1 MEDSLSINKQ
11 QQNSSAIAT
20 TSSINQ
26 MNDIDDDNRDDKED
40 EEEEK
45 AYMKT
50 KQNGFVATEMKEN
63 NKSFDYLVDSGS
75 RSSLGDENVDQD
87 NDVDNFSHKRTR
99 RMSKSSTNNN
109 YTRRLT
115 KNFNYSPDTTDYDS
129 NYGDYD
135 FESENSLR
143 YLTADYNTSTQ
154 QAPTSYAAATST
166 TLPTATVDLSGGPNN
181 TAYSR
186 YSTSM
191 SVFPKLEDGLSSGH
205 ASDNEN
211 NNPAAPLDINFY
223 NKRNN
228 ISTSSSISTIQKQY
242 QESLAV
248 QNQAAAKVSSSISN
262 NSTSTLFNNNNVL
275 NNNDETQRSAIQQPT
290 STTIVTENSTSHAC
304 YPPPP
309 MRQQQQQLQ
318 RGDNNKDNSINSS
331 SRFNASNIVVG
342 TAVSSSSAS
351 HISTNN
357 KIFKS
362 RDPELESL
370 YTISEFFFSPPQP
383 TLLLSM
389 NIMIYLIVLM
399 HFNYP

>member
-1 MEDSLSINKQ
+1 MEDSSLSINKQ
-11 QQNSSAIAT
+11 HT
-20 TSSINQ
+20 TTTTGASTAVVASNQ

-87 NDVDNFSHKRTR
+87 NDAENFSHKRTR

-143 YLTADYNTSTQ
+143 YLTADYTTN
-154 QAPTSYAAATST
+154 APTSYATS

-181 TAYSR
+181 YSR

-211 NNPAAPLDINFY
+211 NNPTPLDINFY

-228 ISTSSSISTIQKQY
+228 ISSSISTIQKQY
-242 QESLAV
+242 QDSLV
-248 QNQAAAKVSSSISN
+248 QNQTTASNVVLNSSSSSSN
-262 NSTSTLFNNNNVL
+262 NAATLFNNNNVL
-275 NNNDETQRSAIQQPT
+275 NNNDSNQLATAAS
-290 STTIVTENSTSHAC
+290 SHAC
-304 YPPPP
+304 YQPPP
-309 MRQQQQQLQ
+309 MR
-318 RGDNNKDNSINSS
+318 RTENNKD
-331 SRFNASNIVVG
+331 SRFTASNLVVG
-342 TAVSSSSAS
+342 TAVSSSSTAS
-351 HISTNN
+351 HISANN

-370 YTISEFFFSPPQP
+370 YTISK
-383 TLLLSM
+383 
-389 NIMIYLIVLM
+389 
-399 HFNYP
+399 

>member
-1 MEDSLSINKQ
+1 LSINKQ
-11 QQNSSAIAT
+11 QQNSSMNTAVAT

-87 NDVDNFSHKRTR
+87 NDVDNFNHKRTR

-143 YLTADYNTSTQ
+143 YLTADYTTQ
-154 QAPTSYAAATST
+154 QAPTSYAATTS

-211 NNPAAPLDINFY
+211 NNPAPLDINFY

-228 ISTSSSISTIQKQY
+228 ISSSISTIQKQY

-248 QNQAAAKVSSSISN
+248 QNQAKVSGNSNIN

-275 NNNDETQRSAIQQPT
+275 NNNDETQRSTIQQPT
-290 STTIVTENSTSHAC
+290 TVTTTTNSSHAC
-304 YPPPP
+304 YPPPTT
-309 MRQQQQQLQ
+309 R
-318 RGDNNKDNSINSS
+318 RDNNKDNI
-331 SRFNASNIVVG
+331 SRFNASNVVG
-342 TAVSSSSAS
+342 TAVSSSAS

-370 YTISEFFFSPPQP
+370 YTISEFFFGVFFFYSF
-383 TLLLSM
+383 LFYFINSDLSHCA
-389 NIMIYLIVLM
+389 NA
-399 HFNYP
+399 F

>member
-1 MEDSLSINKQ
+1 MIKNKTFSFLYFSKKDIQYDYRGQIEKEIEDSLSINKQ
-11 QQNSSAIAT
+11 QQNSSMNTAVAT

-87 NDVDNFSHKRTR
+87 NDVDNFNHKRTR

-143 YLTADYNTSTQ
+143 YLTADYTTQ
-154 QAPTSYAAATST
+154 QAPTSYAATTS

-211 NNPAAPLDINFY
+211 NNPAPLDINFY

-228 ISTSSSISTIQKQY
+228 ISSSISTIQKQY

-248 QNQAAAKVSSSISN
+248 QNQAKVSGNSNIN

-275 NNNDETQRSAIQQPT
+275 NNNDETQRSTIQQPT
-290 STTIVTENSTSHAC
+290 TVTTTTNSSHAC
-304 YPPPP
+304 YPPPTT
-309 MRQQQQQLQ
+309 R
-318 RGDNNKDNSINSS
+318 RDNNKDNI
-331 SRFNASNIVVG
+331 SRFNASNVVG
-342 TAVSSSSAS
+342 TAVSSSAS

-370 YTISEFFFSPPQP
+370 YTISEFFFWSFFSI
-383 TLLLSM
+383 LFSF
-389 NIMIYLIVLM
+389 IS
-399 HFNYP
+399 

>member
-1 MEDSLSINKQ
+1 LSINKQ
-11 QQNSSAIAT
+11 QQNSSMTTAVAT

-87 NDVDNFSHKRTR
+87 NDVDNFNHKRTR

-143 YLTADYNTSTQ
+143 YLTADYTTQ
-154 QAPTSYAAATST
+154 QAPTSYAATTS

-205 ASDNEN
+205 ASDSEN
-211 NNPAAPLDINFY
+211 NNPAPLDINFY

-228 ISTSSSISTIQKQY
+228 ISSTISTIQKQY

-248 QNQAAAKVSSSISN
+248 QNQAKVSGNSNIN

-275 NNNDETQRSAIQQPT
+275 NNNDEIQRSTIQQPT
-290 STTIVTENSTSHAC
+290 TITTTNSSHAC
-304 YPPPP
+304 YPPPTT
-309 MRQQQQQLQ
+309 R
-318 RGDNNKDNSINSS
+318 RENNKDNV
-331 SRFNASNIVVG
+331 SRFNASNVVVG
-342 TAVSSSSAS
+342 TAVSSSAS

-370 YTISEFFFSPPQP
+370 YTISEYFFGVS
-383 TLLLSM
+383 LSFLSYRHHDDD
-389 NIMIYLIVLM
+389 NDLS
-399 HFNYP
+399 HCANAF